1 MDTEKILELFKKYAG
16 DKIDLYGLIVTPV
29 LVEPSFKTKGQYNI
43 FFNFKNPNNVSYLTE
58 LVLNE
63 LSEDVYSFE
72 SIINDFDASFLKT
85 NFEDLNEHLYDI
97 NEKMNTYLVPTIKR
111 GLYFNNELKE
121 KIQNVFD
128 SVKIIKFVT
137 GTPFIGYKRYE
148 IHVKSIGF
156 KTSHYDDDSFYI
168 YNHVK
173 PIKATKNGEEID
185 VEDAIFEYYENFL
198 PDKETY
204 WETENLY
211 SPIDAILNQ
220 YPLLTDRFGH
230 LAGYYDTKFIR

>member
-43 FFNFKNPNNVSYLTE
+43 FFNFENPNNVSYLTE
-58 LVLNE
+58 MISNE

-72 SIINDFDASFLKT
+72 SIIN
-85 NFEDLNEHLYDI
+85 
-97 NEKMNTYLVPTIKR
+97 EKINTYLVPTIKR

-121 KIQNVFD
+121 KIQKVFD

-137 GTPFIGYKRYE
+137 GTPFIGYKKYE

-156 KTSHYDDDSFYI
+156 KTSYYDDESFYI

-230 LAGYYDTKFIR
+230 LAGYYDTKFIQ

>member
-58 LVLNE
+58 LVLSE

-72 SIINDFDASFLKT
+72 SIIN
-85 NFEDLNEHLYDI
+85 
-97 NEKMNTYLVPTIKR
+97 EKMNTYLVPSIKR

-156 KTSHYDDDSFYI
+156 KTSNYDDESFYI

>member
-72 SIINDFDASFLKT
+72 SIIN
-85 NFEDLNEHLYDI
+85 
-97 NEKMNTYLVPTIKR
+97 EKINTYLVPTIKR

>member
-29 LVEPSFKTKGQYNI
+29 LVEPSFKIKGQYNI
-43 FFNFKNPNNVSYLTE
+43 FFNFENPNNVSYLTE
-58 LVLNE
+58 MISNE

-72 SIINDFDASFLKT
+72 SIIN
-85 NFEDLNEHLYDI
+85 
-97 NEKMNTYLVPTIKR
+97 EKINTYLVPTIKR

-121 KIQNVFD
+121 KIQKVFD

-137 GTPFIGYKRYE
+137 GTPFIGYKKYE

-156 KTSHYDDDSFYI
+156 KTSYYDDESFYI

-211 SPIDAILNQ
+211 SPIDGILNQ

-230 LAGYYDTKFIR
+230 LAGYYDTKFIQ

>member
-72 SIINDFDASFLKT
+72 SIIN
-85 NFEDLNEHLYDI
+85 
-97 NEKMNTYLVPTIKR
+97 EKMNTYLVPTIKK

-148 IHVKSIGF
+148 IHVKSIGL

>member
-72 SIINDFDASFLKT
+72 SIIN
-85 NFEDLNEHLYDI
+85 
-97 NEKMNTYLVPTIKR
+97 EKMNTYLVPTIKK

>member
-1 MDTEKILELFKKYAG
+1 MRETR
-16 DKIDLYGLIVTPV
+16 LIVTPV

-72 SIINDFDASFLKT
+72 SIIN
-85 NFEDLNEHLYDI
+85 
-97 NEKMNTYLVPTIKR
+97 EKMNTYLVPTIKK

>member
-1 MDTEKILELFKKYAG
+1 MDTEKLLELFKKYAG

-29 LVEPSFKTKGQYNI
+29 SIEPSFKTKGQYNI
-43 FFNFKNPNNVSYLTE
+43 FFDFKNPNNVSYLTE
-58 LVLNE
+58 IVLNE

-72 SIINDFDASFLKT
+72 SI
-85 NFEDLNEHLYDI
+85 I

-137 GTPFIGYKRYE
+137 GTPFIGYKRYY

-211 SPIDAILNQ
+211 SPIDTILNQ

-230 LAGYYDTKFIR
+230 LAGYYDTKFIQ

>member
-72 SIINDFDASFLKT
+72 SIIN
-85 NFEDLNEHLYDI
+85 
-97 NEKMNTYLVPTIKR
+97 EKMNTYLVPTIKR

-121 KIQNVFD
+121 KIQKVFD

-137 GTPFIGYKRYE
+137 GTPFIGYKKYE

-156 KTSHYDDDSFYI
+156 KTSYYDDESFYI

-230 LAGYYDTKFIR
+230 LAGYYDTKFIQ

>member
-72 SIINDFDASFLKT
+72 SIIN
-85 NFEDLNEHLYDI
+85 
-97 NEKMNTYLVPTIKR
+97 EKMNTYLVPTIKR
-111 GLYFNNELKE
+111 GFYFNNELKE

-156 KTSHYDDDSFYI
+156 KTSYYDDDSFYI

>member
-72 SIINDFDASFLKT
+72 SIIN
-85 NFEDLNEHLYDI
+85 
-97 NEKMNTYLVPTIKR
+97 EKMNTYLVPTIKK
-111 GLYFNNELKE
+111 GLYFNDELKE

>member
-1 MDTEKILELFKKYAG
+1 MDTEKLLELFKKYAG

-29 LVEPSFKTKGQYNI
+29 SIEPSFKTKGQYNI
-43 FFNFKNPNNVSYLTE
+43 FFDFKNPNNVSYLTE
-58 LVLNE
+58 IVLNE

-72 SIINDFDASFLKT
+72 SI
-85 NFEDLNEHLYDI
+85 I

-230 LAGYYDTKFIR
+230 LAGYYDTKFIQ

>member
-1 MDTEKILELFKKYAG
+1 MDTEKLLELFKKYAG
-16 DKIDLYGLIVTPV
+16 EKINLYGLIVTPV
-29 LVEPSFKTKGQYNI
+29 SIEPSFKTKGQYNI
-43 FFNFKNPNNVSYLTE
+43 FFDFKNPNNVSYLTE
-58 LVLNE
+58 MVLNE

-72 SIINDFDASFLKT
+72 SIIN
-85 NFEDLNEHLYDI
+85 
-97 NEKMNTYLVPTIKR
+97 EKINTYLIPTIKR

-121 KIQNVFD
+121 KIQKVFD

-173 PIKATKNGEEID
+173 PIKATKNGEKID

-230 LAGYYDTKFIR
+230 LAGYYDTKFIQ

>member
-1 MDTEKILELFKKYAG
+1 MDTEKLLELFKKYAG

-29 LVEPSFKTKGQYNI
+29 SIEPSFKTKGQYNI

-72 SIINDFDASFLKT
+72 SIIN
-85 NFEDLNEHLYDI
+85 
-97 NEKMNTYLVPTIKR
+97 EKMNTYLVPTIKR

-121 KIQNVFD
+121 KIQKVFD

-211 SPIDAILNQ
+211 NPIDYILND

-230 LAGYYDTKFIR
+230 LAGYYDTKFIQ

>member
-1 MDTEKILELFKKYAG
+1 MDTEKLLELFKKYAG

-29 LVEPSFKTKGQYNI
+29 SIEPSFKTKGQYNI
-43 FFNFKNPNNVSYLTE
+43 FFDFKNPNNVSYLTE

-72 SIINDFDASFLKT
+72 SIIN
-85 NFEDLNEHLYDI
+85 
-97 NEKMNTYLVPTIKR
+97 EKMNTYLVPTIKR

-121 KIQNVFD
+121 KIQKVFD

-230 LAGYYDTKFIR
+230 LAGYYDTKFIQ

>member
-1 MDTEKILELFKKYAG
+1 MDTEKLLELFKQYAG
-16 DKIDLYGLIVTPV
+16 EKINLYGLIVTPV
-29 LVEPSFKTKGQYNI
+29 SIEPSFKTKGQYNI

-58 LVLNE
+58 MVLNE

-72 SIINDFDASFLKT
+72 SIT
-85 NFEDLNEHLYDI
+85 
-97 NEKMNTYLVPTIKR
+97 NEKINTYLIPTIKR

-121 KIQNVFD
+121 KIQKVFD

-173 PIKATKNGEEID
+173 PIKATKNGEEIG

-211 SPIDAILNQ
+211 SPIDAILNH

-230 LAGYYDTKFIR
+230 LAGYYDTKFIQ

>member
-1 MDTEKILELFKKYAG
+1 MDTEKILG

-72 SIINDFDASFLKT
+72 SIIN
-85 NFEDLNEHLYDI
+85 
-97 NEKMNTYLVPTIKR
+97 EKMNTYLVPTIKK